1 MIGFLQSVVHAAA
14 EIYEPDDGIGLA
26 GLLIIGLP
34 TTITA
39 AGTVWV
45 LVRQRKTETKVDRTE
60 GKVDTVQQ
68 GIDATNKQVVN
79 GHGNADPLRKD
90 LDVKFAEMGEKLDSM
105 ATAIAVET
113 GQRREANRAVG
124 ARLDSIEKHLRR
136 G

>member
-1 MIGFLQSVVHAAA
+1 MGLLQSVIHAAS
-14 EIYEPDDGIGLA
+14 EIYEPDDGIGLV

-45 LVRQRKTETKVDRTE
+45 LVRQRKTDNKVDRTE
-60 GKVDTVQQ
+60 SKVDTVAA
-68 GIDATNKQVVN
+68 GVVETRRQVVN
-79 GHGNADPLRKD
+79 GHPDPLRVD
-90 LDVKFAEMGEKLDSM
+90 LDRQFAELGEKVDSL
-105 ATAIAVET
+105 ATSIAVET
-113 GQRREANRAVG
+113 GQRREANRSVG